1 MCIEPLSNFINV
13 KSLFYLTFDR
23 MSPPLYAQR
32 DMKQNFYLTKN
43 DNELTDRESDRK
55 SKRPNVYVD
64 EAEGLLLI
72 NQPQVVVYFL
82 INIFGD
88 I

>member
-1 MCIEPLSNFINV
+1 
-13 KSLFYLTFDR
+13 
-23 MSPPLYAQR
+23 
-32 DMKQNFYLTKN
+32 MKQNFYLTKY